1 MADTDRARI
10 ESDIRLLRG
19 ALARLKP
26 KAGQASLFDMAR
38 RYCEDTEYHLKK
50 GDLVTA
56 FGSINYAHGLLDS
69 LKYLGKKEKKKGG
82 SD

>member
-10 ESDIRLLRG
+10 ESDIKLLRG
-19 ALARLKP
+19 ALAKLKP
-26 KAGQASLFDMAR
+26 AAGQEALFDMAA
-38 RYCEDTEYHLKK
+38 RYCNDTEYHLKK

-69 LKYLGKKEKKKGG
+69 LKYAGKKKV
-82 SD
+82 D